1 MIRKI
6 AGALIITTFFVVIFV
21 LMIRDTGVKVA
32 LITFG
37 ASIVSAL
44 ILTIGVV
51 LIFWNG
57 R

>member
-37 ASIVSAL
+37 VSIVSAL